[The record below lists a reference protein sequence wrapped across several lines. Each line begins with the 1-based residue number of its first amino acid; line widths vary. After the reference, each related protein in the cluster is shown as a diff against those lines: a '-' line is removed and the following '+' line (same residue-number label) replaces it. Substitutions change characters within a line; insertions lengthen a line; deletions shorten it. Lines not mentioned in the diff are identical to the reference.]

1 MRLDA
6 VAAMIYKNFGKE
18 EDGDAIMAG
27 KAGGEGGQSESA
39 EIMSNLLVDLMGYCG
54 LWLN

>member
-1 MRLDA
+1 MDA

-27 KAGGEGGQSESA
+27 KAADQERERERRQFNLGQIQA
-39 EIMSNLLVDLMGYCG
+39 
-54 LWLN
+54 

>member
-1 MRLDA
+1 MDA

-27 KAGGEGGQSESA
+27 KAADQERERRQFNLGQIQA
-39 EIMSNLLVDLMGYCG
+39 
-54 LWLN
+54 

>member
-27 KAGGEGGQSESA
+27 KAGKEGKMKVVKSC
-39 EIMSNLLVDLMGYCG
+39 EIMY
-54 LWLN
+54 WI